1 MVFLTPVNAVRNRGP
16 HRFWKR
22 AMYRRLAWHFFG
34 RKRNCY
40 SISIRYVH
48 RALRYSTWG
57 RRLKKADA
65 KELFMIRL
73 NAACQEHG
81 IGYSQLLQGLAR
93 ADVSL
98 NRKVLADIAI
108 YEPRTFKSLT
118 ELAKQHHKEMGFTP
132 KGLDGPPPGIILRTM
147 L

>member
-22 AMYRRLAWHFFG
+22 AMIRRLAWHFLG

-57 RRLKKADA
+57 RKLKKADA
-65 KELFMIRL
+65 KELFMIRI
-73 NAACQEHG
+73 NAACREHG
-81 IGYSQLLQGLAR
+81 IQYNNFLEGLAR
-93 ADVSL
+93 ADIAL

-118 ELAKQHHKEMGFTP
+118 ELAKQQHREMGLTET
-132 KGLDGPPPGIILRTM
+132 GLDGPSPGIILRTM

>member
-65 KELFMIRL
+65 KE
-73 NAACQEHG
+73 
-81 IGYSQLLQGLAR
+81 
-93 ADVSL
+93 ADISL